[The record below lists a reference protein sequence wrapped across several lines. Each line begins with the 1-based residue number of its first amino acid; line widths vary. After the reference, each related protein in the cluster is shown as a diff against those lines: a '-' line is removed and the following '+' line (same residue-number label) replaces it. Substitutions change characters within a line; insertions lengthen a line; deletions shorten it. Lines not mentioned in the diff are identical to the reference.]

1 MSGSPT
7 CDTENKTEKLSE
19 ANLKLRHA
27 LRAGG
32 VIIEWFFLIS
42 NGISTY
48 NNFPYSDEGLK
59 IWKAYDIGS
68 GRKLPW
74 STMPGT

>member
-32 VIIEWFFLIS
+32 VNTTCFGVRFVIMRDVRNSLEIDT
-42 NGISTY
+42 N
-48 NNFPYSDEGLK
+48 
-59 IWKAYDIGS
+59 
-68 GRKLPW
+68 
-74 STMPGT
+74 